1 MRRKLWCGRK
11 LKVEFHRT
19 YFIMA
24 LGFILTGYYLNLI
37 AFTSL
42 IIIHELGHYIVAR
55 LNNFNVE
62 KIIIYPY
69 GGLTKI
75 SDMLNRDI
83 CEEILIATAG
93 IITQYLF
100 YLFILFLYK
109 NSIIREY
116 TYILYNLY
124 NNQMIFFNLLPIY
137 PLDGGKIL
145 NLLLY
150 KYFSFN
156 KANIL
161 TIIISVI
168 IIVIIVLFSIISSS
182 YSNIMIMILLL
193 TYIYKFYINRK
204 YLYRRFLL
212 ERYLYGIE
220 YDKIKVISNIK
231 NMYKNKTHLIN
242 INNTYIKEKKY
253 LSTLFKN

>member
-1 MRRKLWCGRK
+1 MQKKQCSIRK

-19 YFIMA
+19 YFVMA
-24 LGFILTGYYLNLI
+24 LGFVLTGYYLNLI
-37 AFTSL
+37 VFTSL

-69 GGLTKI
+69 GGMTKL

-83 CEEILIATAG
+83 CEELLIATSG
-93 IITQYLF
+93 IIAQYLF

-109 NSIIREY
+109 YSIIREY
-116 TYILYNLY
+116 TYSLYNLY

-156 KANIL
+156 KSNIL
-161 TIIISVI
+161 TIIISLIVI
-168 IIVIIVLFSIISSS
+168 FIIVSFSIYTNS
-182 YSNIMIMILLL
+182 YSNIMVMILLV

-212 ERYLYGIE
+212 ERYLYNIE
-220 YDKIKVISNIK
+220 YSKIKVINNIK
-231 NMYKNKTHLIN
+231 NLYKNKTHLIN
-242 INNTYIKEKKY
+242 TNNTYIKEKKY
-253 LSTLFKN
+253 LSILFKN

>member
-1 MRRKLWCGRK
+1 MQKKQRSIK
-11 LKVEFHRT
+11 KVKIEFHRT

-24 LGFILTGYYLNLI
+24 LGFVLTGYYLNLI
-37 AFTSL
+37 IFTSL
-42 IIIHELGHYIVAR
+42 IIIHELGHYLVAR

-69 GGLTKI
+69 GGLTKT

-83 CEEILIATAG
+83 CEELLIATSG

-109 NSIIREY
+109 NSIIRDY
-116 TYILYNLY
+116 TYNLYKLY
-124 NNQMIFFNLLPIY
+124 NNQIIFFNLLPIY

-150 KYFSFN
+150 KYFSYN

-161 TIIISVI
+161 TIIISLI
-168 IIVIIVLFSIISSS
+168 IIFIIVVSSILTNS
-182 YSNIMIMILLL
+182 YSNIMVMILLL
-193 TYIYKFYINRK
+193 TYVYKFYINRK
-204 YLYRRFLL
+204 YLYRKFLL
-212 ERYLYGIE
+212 ERYLYDIE
-220 YDKIKVISNIK
+220 YNKIKIISNIK

-242 INNTYIKEKKY
+242 INNTYIKEKNF
-253 LSTLFKN
+253 LSTLFRN